1 MQRETDHGTPVHP
14 TTGERV
20 PKGWVPTG
28 QSVKRLAITLYTTP
42 RDRDRRNSRN
52 LQVLTLAQWQ
62 RLTSDEQFS
71 VDGTPIQAWVS
82 PKSFIDFDEEAG
94 HVIDAMDRLD
104 RAIACL

>member
-1 MQRETDHGTPVHP
+1 M
-14 TTGERV
+14 
-20 PKGWVPTG
+20 
-28 QSVKRLAITLYTTP
+28 
-42 RDRDRRNSRN
+42 
-52 LQVLTLAQWQ
+52 LTLAQWQ

>member
-1 MQRETDHGTPVHP
+1 M
-14 TTGERV
+14 
-20 PKGWVPTG
+20 
-28 QSVKRLAITLYTTP
+28 
-42 RDRDRRNSRN
+42 
-52 LQVLTLAQWQ
+52 LTLAQWQ
-62 RLTSDEQFS
+62 RLTSDEEFS